1 LGIRGLNDDRLPLRC
16 HVLLRRGFKSA
27 GSLRS
32 LAHNLYRVENI
43 LLVVEIGIA

>member
-1 LGIRGLNDDRLPLRC
+1 LWIRGLNDDRLPLRC

-27 GSLRS
+27 GILRS
-32 LAHNLYRVENI
+32 LTHYLNSVENI